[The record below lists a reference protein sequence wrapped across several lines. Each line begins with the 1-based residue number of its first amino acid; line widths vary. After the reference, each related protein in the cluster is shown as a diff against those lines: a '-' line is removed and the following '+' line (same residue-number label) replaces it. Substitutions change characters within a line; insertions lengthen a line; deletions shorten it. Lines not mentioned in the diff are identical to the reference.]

1 MAFAA
6 VRTDCRFSNLEEL
19 ADGASARCYFPR
31 MKQPLIR
38 LSVAVLLVLAAACSD
53 ARVKKLDE
61 GITRDSVLAILRDS
75 KPAVG
80 ADSLPHVYED
90 AAYLVNGRRYE
101 VFYYTKGDEVAGA
114 DSLPAKKLTPIVF
127 VNGNVTG
134 WGWKHW
140 DSVATSIKL
149 PVKPR

>member
-1 MAFAA
+1 MK
-6 VRTDCRFSNLEEL
+6 TSINRF
-19 ADGASARCYFPR
+19 
-31 MKQPLIR
+31 PLV
-38 LSVAVLLVLAAACSD
+38 LLLVLAAACSD

-61 GITRDSVLAILRDS
+61 GITRDSVLTILRDGAA
-75 KPAVG
+75 PVG

-90 AAYLVNGRRYE
+90 AAYLVNGKKYE

-114 DSLPAKKLTPIVF
+114 DSLPAKKLTPIVL
-127 VNGNVTG
+127 VDGSVKG
-134 WGWKHW
+134 WGWKYW

>member
-1 MAFAA
+1 MERRQPLSF
-6 VRTDCRFSNLEEL
+6 RL
-19 ADGASARCYFPR
+19 
-31 MKQPLIR
+31 MKQPLKR
-38 LSVAVLLVLAAACSD
+38 LPSAALLLLAAACGD
-53 ARVKKLDE
+53 ARVKKLGE
-61 GITRDSVLAILRDS
+61 GISRDSVLTILRDG

-90 AAYLVNGRRYE
+90 AAYLVNGRNYE

-114 DSLPAKKLTPIVF
+114 DSLPAKKLTPIVL

-149 PVKPR
+149 PLPPH

>member
-1 MAFAA
+1 MK
-6 VRTDCRFSNLEEL
+6 TTLHRF
-19 ADGASARCYFPR
+19 
-31 MKQPLIR
+31 PLV
-38 LSVAVLLVLAAACSD
+38 LLLVLAAACSD

-61 GITRDSVLAILRDS
+61 GITRDSVLAILRDGA
-75 KPAVG
+75 PAVG

-90 AAYLVNGRRYE
+90 AAYLVNGHKYE

-114 DSLPAKKLTPIVF
+114 DSLPAKKLTPIVL
-127 VNGNVTG
+127 VDGAVGG
-134 WGWKHW
+134 WGWQYW